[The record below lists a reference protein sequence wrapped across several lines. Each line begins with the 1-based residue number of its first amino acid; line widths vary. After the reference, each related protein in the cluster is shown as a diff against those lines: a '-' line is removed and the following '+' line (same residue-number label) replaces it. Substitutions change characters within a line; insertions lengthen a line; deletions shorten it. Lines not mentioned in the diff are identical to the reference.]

1 MLLGGSRYD
10 QIPFTVGNQLQ
21 VGFPLRGVVGFR
33 LNGLGFGSSFGDLLH
48 AAFGIIEE
56 AAVTQW
62 AGDDGNDRQIGRA
75 SCRERE
81 ENREEGGAAKETE
94 KKNGDRR
101 KKRKME
107 RQ

>member
-62 AGDDGNDRQIGRA
+62 AGDDGNDRRA
-75 SCRERE
+75 SITLRGRFT
-81 ENREEGGAAKETE
+81 GPTAAFADCLFVIAHT
-94 KKNGDRR
+94 GRYVLR
-101 KKRKME
+101 
-107 RQ
+107 